1 MTFKTKSILDFGYLD
16 SDKAVTNYQS
26 VEYDCIRFDE
36 ATHFSQYQYEYL
48 GSRLR
53 GANPYPKQRKSS
65 TNPGG
70 EGHQYFKTRF
80 IDPAPP
86 NTEFTAPNGKTRLF
100 IPSRVQ
106 DNKFLMAADPDYVK
120 RLEELPEEQ
129 RKALLDGSWDLYEGQ
144 FFQEFTRSTHVCEP
158 FPIPEHWRIYFTMD
172 YGLDMLAAYWIALDD
187 HDRGYVLREVY
198 EPNLIISD
206 AAKLIKS
213 VTKEI
218 GHEVYAH
225 LAPPDLWNRRQET
238 GRSVADIFAEN
249 GIRLTKSNNDRIDG
263 WMSMKEW
270 LAPFQDEQ
278 GIMVA
283 KLRFFPG
290 CVNAIR
296 CIPAVQHS
304 ETKPNDISDKPHELT
319 HAPDAIRY
327 FTIYRSRGSRKTQ
340 PMSEEEMYQE
350 LEMRRFA
357 NNDIFEVYGQKGG
370 GDIFDVY
377 DSGTT
382 WY

>member
-1 MTFKTKSILDFGYLD
+1 MD
-16 SDKAVTNYQS
+16 
-26 VEYDCIRFDE
+26 
-36 ATHFSQYQYEYL
+36 
-48 GSRLR
+48 
-53 GANPYPKQRKSS
+53 
-65 TNPGG
+65 
-70 EGHQYFKTRF
+70 
-80 IDPAPP
+80 
-86 NTEFTAPNGKTRLF
+86 
-100 IPSRVQ
+100 
-106 DNKFLMAADPDYVK
+106 ADPDYVK
-120 RLEELPEEQ
+120 RLEELPDEQ

-144 FFQEFTRSTHVCEP
+144 FFPEFTRSTHVCEP
-158 FPIPEHWRIYFTMD
+158 FDIPEHWRIYFTMD
-172 YGLDMLAAYWIALDD
+172 YGLDRLAAYWIALDD
-187 HDRGYVLREVY
+187 HDRGYALREVY

-270 LAPFQDEQ
+270 LAPFHDEQ
-278 GIMVA
+278 GTMVA
-283 KLRFFPG
+283 NLRFFLS
-290 CVNAIR
+290 CVNDIR

-304 ETKPNDISDKPHELT
+304 ETKHNDIADKPHELT

-327 FTIYRSRGSRKTQ
+327 FTIYRSRGNRKIQ
-340 PMSEEEMYQE
+340 PASEEELYQE

-357 NNDIFEVYGQKGG
+357 NNDIFEVYGRRGG

-377 DSGTT
+377 DSGPT